1 MENSN
6 NLDKKNSLKINQLLL
21 DLNSGIPSK
30 ISSSLNAFQVN
41 GNISILR
48 PLAELL
54 KTDLSLD
61 SENEVLEFFGD
72 LKSTQV
78 KEEIISILRDEN
90 FLNQRQK
97 LLTTIWNCKVDYS
110 DYIAEFVEIACD
122 GNFMEAFECLT
133 ILENLDGP
141 FQEQHILEC
150 HLHLKEYIEDTTT
163 AKDPQKAQIMS
174 EIALLIRDFDLNT
187 DED

>member
-1 MENSN
+1 MESSKNS
-6 NLDKKNSLKINQLLL
+6 DKKNSLKINQLLL
-21 DLNSGIPSK
+21 ELNSGIPAK
-30 ISSSLNAFQVN
+30 ISSSLKAFQVN
-41 GNISILR
+41 GNISILK

-54 KTDLSLD
+54 KTDLSPE
-61 SENEVLEFFGD
+61 SENEVLEFLGD
-72 LKSTQV
+72 LKSTKV
-78 KEEIISILRDEN
+78 KEEMISILRDDN

-97 LLTTIWNCKVDYS
+97 ILSTIWNCKVDYS
-110 DYIAEFVEIACD
+110 EYIAEFVEIACD

-174 EIALLIRDFDLNT
+174 DIAQLIKDFDLNT

>member
-21 DLNSGIPSK
+21 DLNSGIPAK
-30 ISSSLNAFQVN
+30 ISSSLKAFQVN

-54 KTDLSLD
+54 KTDLTLD
-61 SENEVLEFFGD
+61 SENEVLEFLGD

-78 KEEIISILRDEN
+78 KEEIISILRDEK

-150 HLHLKEYIEDTTT
+150 HLHLKEYVEDTTT
-163 AKDPQKAQIMS
+163 AKDSQKANIMS
-174 EIALLIRDFDLNT
+174 DIALLIRDFDLNT